1 MNTGTSQARGFSLV
15 ELLMAIFILGIGIIS
30 IASLF
35 PAGIAQQRAA
45 LDDQAGPLV
54 ARNAI
59 SLLRTRIPRESFG
72 HVEID
77 ASGPGASWAGWDIR
91 PGDWPWLRPSLV
103 TGTSSNGPGLGAID
117 IFDTADE
124 YLSGVSTTG
133 EKNRSDLGDLWIT
146 AGLTSRDGIPYKGHQ
161 NDNPGV
167 EDMTDRVATPL
178 VVIEQAERQ
187 YPRNDGSGRVPRYYW
202 DCMFRRTG
210 GKVYAAIFVYRVNNF
225 EGDPTPWVCQPN
237 EAGQLQ
243 TPWLLD
249 LESNDNQYEPW
260 RIGQGRGDFAD
271 RDQWV
276 LPNADAED
284 TFDPM
289 ELDDCWQCP
298 GQWLVDQ
305 NGFINKVA
313 VGRVR
318 KDDPTTHVEL
328 ARPVSELTEDSMQIP
343 ERDNAEFGF
352 TTDNRVPNTGSLI
365 LPGLN
370 GMPGQ
375 QAGARTDSDFFYEAG
390 MLVRNRNGGPDK
402 LTGGPVV
409 SRLWYMPGM
418 VKNDAGGEWNLT
430 PVYVLVEQ
438 F

>member
-1 MNTGTSQARGFSLV
+1 MTQRSTSRIRAFSLV

-59 SLLRTRIPRESFG
+59 SLLRTRIPHDSFG
-72 HVEID
+72 HVELD
-77 ASGPGASWAGWDIR
+77 PASLEWAGWDIR

-103 TGTSSNGPGLGAID
+103 TETSSNGPGLGAID

-124 YLSGVSTTG
+124 YLSGVSTAG
-133 EKNRSDLGDLWIT
+133 EKDRASLDDLWIT
-146 AGLTSRDGIPYKGHQ
+146 AALTSKDGIPYRGHQ
-161 NDNPGV
+161 ND
-167 EDMTDRVATPL
+167 ATAPL
-178 VVIEQAERQ
+178 VVIEQVERQ

-225 EGDPTPWVCQPN
+225 EGDPTPWVCEPD
-237 EAGQLQ
+237 EDGLLQ
-243 TPWLLD
+243 TPWMLD
-249 LESNDNQYEPW
+249 LESNTNQYDPW
-260 RIGQGRGDFAD
+260 RIGQGRGDFSD

-289 ELDDCWQCP
+289 LLDDCWQCP

-305 NGFINKVA
+305 NGFINKVT
-313 VGRVR
+313 VGRKR

-328 ARPVSELTEDSMQIP
+328 ARAVPELAEDSLQIP
-343 ERDNAEFGF
+343 QSNNVNFGIR
-352 TTDNRVPNTGSLI
+352 TDNRVPGTGSLI
-365 LPGLN
+365 LPGVT
-370 GMPGQ
+370 GQPGVQ
-375 QAGARTDSDFFYEAG
+375 SSARYDSDCSYEAG
-390 MLVRNRNGGPDK
+390 MLVRNRGSGADK
-402 LTGGPVV
+402 ITGAPAV
-409 SRLWYMPGM
+409 SRLWYMPSM
-418 VKNDAGGEWNLT
+418 VKSGAGGEWSLT
-430 PVYVLVEQ
+430 PVYILVEE